1 VPHFPEALMRTRF
14 ILENGKLVPAT
25 GESSMVDVYASPS
38 EAEIA
43 ELVGTFNIDRHNID
57 SALDPDENGRLEFEP
72 DHLALIIKRPRN
84 YCSKDDFFFR
94 VTSVGVFLFAGRM
107 VVIMKEEM
115 ALFDGKS
122 TFPLKTLHD
131 ILIRLIYSTISHF
144 IGHLKVINMISE
156 ELEDKINK
164 SLENKYLLNMFTLEK
179 SLVYFLNATTFNAMV
194 FEKLKH
200 NAQKIGFTQD
210 NLEFLDDIIIE
221 NAQCLTLTQT
231 YSNILSGLMNA
242 RASLISNNLNVMMK
256 NLNALVLAVAIPTF
270 FTGLGG
276 MSEFSAITGIDNWPM
291 AYAGF
296 VLVMLLTGILIYY
309 LIKYLERFW
318 K

>member
-1 VPHFPEALMRTRF
+1 MRTSLT
-14 ILENGKLVPAT
+14 LENGKLIPA
-25 GESSMVDVYASPS
+25 GDSGMVAIYASPT

-43 ELVGTFNIDRHNID
+43 DLVTGLNIDRHNID
-57 SALDPDENGRLEFEP
+57 SALDQDENGRLEFEP

-94 VTSVGVFLFAGRM
+94 VTSIGVFLFVGRM
-107 VVIMKEEM
+107 VVVTKEDM
-115 ALFDGKS
+115 TLFDGKT
-122 TFPLKTLHD
+122 TFPLRTLHD
-131 ILIRLIYSTISHF
+131 VLIRLIYSTISHF

-156 ELEDKINK
+156 ELEDKVSK
-164 SLENKYLLNMFTLEK
+164 SLDNKYLLNMFTLEK
-179 SLVYFLNATTFNAMV
+179 SLVYFLNAATCNAMV
-194 FEKLKH
+194 FDKLKH

-210 NLEFLDDIIIE
+210 NLELLDDVIIE

-231 YSNILSGLMNA
+231 YSNILSGLMNT

-276 MSEFSAITGIDNWPM
+276 MSEFSAITGIDHWPV
-291 AYAGF
+291 AYATF
-296 VLVMLLTGILIYY
+296 VLTMLLFGILIYY
-309 LIKYLERFW
+309 LIKYVERFW

>member
-1 VPHFPEALMRTRF
+1 MRTRF
-14 ILENGKLVPAT
+14 NLENGKLVPT
-25 GESSMVDVYASPS
+25 DEPGLVDVYASPT
-38 EAEIA
+38 EMEIA
-43 ELVGTFNIDRHNID
+43 DLVGKLNIDRHNID

-72 DHLALIIKRPRN
+72 DHLVLIIKRPRN
-84 YCSKDDFFFR
+84 YSSKDDFFFR
-94 VTSVGVFLFAGRM
+94 VTSVGVFLFADRM
-107 VVIMKEEM
+107 VVVMRDEM
-115 ALFDGKS
+115 AIFDGKS
-122 TFPLKTLHD
+122 SFPLRTLHD
-131 ILIRLIYSTISHF
+131 VLIRLIYSTISHF

-194 FEKLKH
+194 FEKLK
-200 NAQKIGFTQD
+200 NSAPKIGFTKE
-210 NLEFLDDIIIE
+210 NIEFLDDIIIE
-221 NAQCLTLTQT
+221 NAQCHTLTQT

-276 MSEFSAITGIDNWPM
+276 MSEFSAIIGIGNWPL
-291 AYAGF
+291 AYALF
-296 VLVMLLTGILIYY
+296 VLVMLLVGIIIYY

-318 K
+318 R